1 MILHMYTLPKLK
13 SVEFIT
19 STSARSKRNLSI
31 DDTIRNTTIVSVNWT
46 RLSLHAVNLKAEGFE
61 KYSVQSRR
69 YKGMKNS
76 IVL

>member
-1 MILHMYTLPKLK
+1 MYTLPKLK
-13 SVEFIT
+13 SIEFIT

-31 DDTIRNTTIVSVNWT
+31 DDTIRNTTIASVNWT
-46 RLSLHAVNLKAEGFE
+46 RLSLHAVNLKAEAGVE